1 MSQPISQQPG
11 SSLGA
16 MTDGTKADL
25 NLLPAVELASLIR
38 QGRVLA
44 VEALEGAISRYER
57 FNSAVNAVIL
67 TRIDEARQRATEVD
81 AALAAGERWGPLA
94 GVPVT
99 IKEAFDWKDT
109 PSTWGNPAWVN
120 NMADTDAVT
129 VARYRDAGA
138 VIWGKT
144 NVPLMLG
151 DWQSFNDIYGC
162 TNNPWDLTRVPGG
175 SSGGSAASLATGMA
189 SLELGSDI
197 GASIRNPAHY
207 CGVFG
212 HKPTFGLVPDTGHA
226 VPGTSAGSDIG
237 VCGPLARSAADLD
250 LALDVL
256 AGPDGFNAA
265 GYSVALR
272 PEHRDTL
279 GAFRVGVMLDTP
291 VVRNS
296 SAMIDTLQRAID
308 ALAAAG
314 ADLSEAAPDI
324 DQHEF
329 HENYLMLLRAA
340 TGAMADDTTWT
351 QAQSRAYRYQS
362 GAADYQ
368 SLVDHAM
375 TMSHREWYAHHHKRE
390 GYRQA
395 WARFF
400 DDYDLLLCPIAAGAA
415 FVHDHTGTRTTRTI
429 DIDGYQELGVDQLFW
444 AGWSCS
450 VYLPGT
456 VAPVGLTADGLN
468 LPVGIQIVAPHLGD
482 RRSIRYASLIE
493 RTLGGFVSPPG
504 YE

>member
-1 MSQPISQQPG
+1 MTGATKTDPNLMS
-11 SSLGA
+11 
-16 MTDGTKADL
+16 
-25 NLLPAVELASLIR
+25 AVELASLIR
-38 QGRVLA
+38 QGRVSA
-44 VEALEGAISRYER
+44 AEALDGAISRYER
-57 FNSAVNAVIL
+57 FNPAVNAVIL
-67 TRIDEARQRATEVD
+67 TRLDEARERAAAAD
-81 AALAAGERWGPLA
+81 AALAAGECWGPLH
-94 GVPVT
+94 GVPMTV
-99 IKEAFDWKDT
+99 KEAFDWAGT
-109 PSTWGNPAWVN
+109 PSTWGNPAW
-120 NMADTDAVT
+120 ADNVADSDAVT
-129 VARYRDAGA
+129 VARLLSAGA

-162 TNNPWDLTRVPGG
+162 TNNPWDLTRTPGG
-175 SSGGSAASLATGMA
+175 SSGGSAAALATGMA

-212 HKPTFGLVPDTGHA
+212 HKPTYGLVPDGGHA
-226 VPGTSAGSDIG
+226 VPGALVSSDIA

-250 LALDVL
+250 VALEVL
-256 AGPDGFNAA
+256 AGPSGFDAT
-265 GYSVALR
+265 GYSVAL
-272 PEHRDTL
+272 PSEHRDTL

-291 VVRNS
+291 VIRNS
-296 SAMIDTLQRAID
+296 TSMIDTLQRAVD

-314 ADLSEAAPDI
+314 ADVSEATPEI

-340 TGAMADDTTWT
+340 TGALADDAMWND
-351 QAQSRAYRYQS
+351 AKSRAHRYDD
-362 GAADYQ
+362 GEGDYQ
-368 SLVDHAM
+368 SLVDYAM
-375 TMSHREWYAHHHKRE
+375 TMTHREWFAHHNKRE

-400 DDYDLLLCPIAAGAA
+400 DDYDLLLCPIAASAA
-415 FVHDHTGTRTTRTI
+415 FVHDHTGTRPTRTI
-429 DIDGYQELGVDQLFW
+429 DIDGHEELGVDQLFW

-456 VAPVGLTADGLN
+456 VAPVGLTTDGLN

-482 RRSIRYASLIE
+482 RRGIRYAALIE
-493 RTLGGFVSPPG
+493 RALGGFVSPPG

>member
-1 MSQPISQQPG
+1 
-11 SSLGA
+11 
-16 MTDGTKADL
+16 MTDATSTDP
-25 NLLPAVELASLIR
+25 NLMPATELASLIR
-38 QGRVLA
+38 QGKVSA
-44 VEALEGAISRYER
+44 ADALEGAIERYER
-57 FNSAVNAVIL
+57 FNPAVNAVIL
-67 TRIDEARQRATEVD
+67 TRMAEARERAAAAD
-81 AALAAGERWGPLA
+81 AALAAGECWGPLH
-94 GVPVT
+94 GVPMT
-99 IKEAFDWKDT
+99 IKEAFDWAGT
-109 PSTWGNPAWVN
+109 PSTWGNPAW
-120 NMADTDAVT
+120 ADDVAKTDAVT
-129 VARYRDAGA
+129 VSRLQRAGA

-175 SSGGSAASLATGMA
+175 SSGGSAVALATGMA

-212 HKPTFGLVPDTGHA
+212 HKPTFDLVPWEGHA
-226 VPGTSAGSDIG
+226 TPGCEVGLDIA

-250 LALDVL
+250 VALDVL
-256 AGPDGFNAA
+256 AGPTGFPAA
-265 GYSVALR
+265 GYGVSLPV
-272 PEHRDTL
+272 EHRDSL

-291 VVRNS
+291 VIRNS
-296 SAMIDTLQRAID
+296 SAMIDTLQRAVD
-308 ALAAAG
+308 GLVAAG
-314 ADLSEAAPDI
+314 ADVSEAAPDI

-340 TGAMADDTTWT
+340 TGALADDEMWED
-351 QAQSRAYRYQS
+351 AQSRSHRFAE
-362 GAADYQ
+362 GARDYQ
-368 SLVDHAM
+368 ARFEHAM
-375 TMSHREWYAHHHKRE
+375 TMSHREWFGHHNKRE
-390 GYRQA
+390 GYRRA

-400 DDYDLLLCPIAAGAA
+400 DDYDLLLCPIAASAA
-415 FVHDHTGTRTTRTI
+415 FVHDHTGTRPTRTI
-429 DIDGYQELGVDQLFW
+429 DIDGRQELGVDQLFW

-456 VAPVGLTADGLN
+456 VAPAGLTADGLN
-468 LPVGIQIVAPHLGD
+468 LPVGIQIVAPHLAD